1 MFAEGQLPVCR
12 PSVDQNGDRFVRV
25 VGYKL
30 VGSSLENFHGLDEEE
45 RAMYIAALMV
55 QTDV

>member
-12 PSVDQNGDRFVRV
+12 PAVDKDGEPYVRV
-25 VGYKL
+25 VGYGL
-30 VGSSLENFHGLDEEE
+30 VGESLSKFRSLDMEE
-45 RAMYIAALMV
+45 RAMYIAALVV